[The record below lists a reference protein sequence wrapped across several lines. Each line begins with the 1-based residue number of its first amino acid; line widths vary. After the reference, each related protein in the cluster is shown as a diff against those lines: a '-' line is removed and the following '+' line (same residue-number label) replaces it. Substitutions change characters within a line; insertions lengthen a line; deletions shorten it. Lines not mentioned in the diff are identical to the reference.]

1 MESLTAITFTPALP
15 WPLLVVL
22 AALAT
27 PVVGLALWTR
37 ARGGG
42 PRALVLAVAFLAL
55 LNPTLIDEERQRLP
69 DVGVLV
75 IDESESQ
82 AIGDRSAQTARAAQA
97 LRAELDSGHELE
109 LRVVTVGPSGSDD
122 GTRLFE
128 ALGRALADVPTELV
142 AGTILITDGQVHDVP
157 ENLAGIAYA
166 GPVHLLLT
174 GAPDARDRR
183 LVIAEAPSYGI
194 VGDILTLAV
203 RVDDPGAEGAAI
215 PITIRADGGRPRRV
229 PVRIG
234 ELTELNYSLER
245 AGITALEIAVAPGA
259 AELTLDNNR
268 AVVVING
275 VRDRLRVMLVSGE
288 PSPGLR
294 TWRNL
299 LKADPSVD
307 LIHFT
312 ILRPPNKQDL
322 TPVREL
328 SLIPFPSGELFAA
341 NLDEFDLIIFDRYH
355 RRGILPLV
363 YLSNVVDYVIA
374 GGAVLDTAGPS
385 FASPFSLATTPLGAI
400 LPGQPTGG
408 LHEEAFR
415 PRLTAAGRR
424 HPVTAQ
430 LPGSGVADRATDDG
444 AAEPR
449 WGHWFRLMEA
459 EVSRGTIL
467 MRGGRDLPVLVLDR
481 VGEGRVAQL
490 LSDQSWLWARGFDG
504 GGPQSDLLRR
514 LVHWLMKQ
522 PDLEED
528 SLTATVA
535 GDRIEIARRSLAPIA
550 GEVAMRAPDGTTQS
564 VPLRP
569 AGEGRAVA
577 TLTAPG
583 PGLYRLDHADQS
595 AIAVVGTA
603 NPLEMADVRATEA
616 VLAPIAEATGGAVMW
631 LGISGIPDLRR
642 VRADARRHG
651 HDWIGLLANRQYL
664 VSGLNQVPLLPAAL
678 LLALLIGGLMLAW
691 RREGR

>member
-1 MESLTAITFTPALP
+1 MVGGKRTTGGNGPARGRAGAGHEGAGGGYWLYGRHAVRAACGNPERRVLRLLSAKDTPDFPSPRPPERVGQAE
-15 WPLLVVL
+15 L
-22 AALAT
+22 AAHLPKDA
-27 PVVGLALWTR
+27 VHQGLA
-37 ARGGG
+37 AQ
-42 PRALVLAVAFLAL
+42 VA
-55 LNPTLIDEERQRLP
+55 PLP
-69 DVGVLV
+69 
-75 IDESESQ
+75 E
-82 AIGDRSAQTARAAQA
+82 
-97 LRAELDSGHELE
+97 
-109 LRVVTVGPSGSDD
+109 
-122 GTRLFE
+122 
-128 ALGRALADVPTELV
+128 RALADL
-142 AGTILITDGQVHDVP
+142 
-157 ENLAGIAYA
+157 
-166 GPVHLLLT
+166 
-174 GAPDARDRR
+174 GAD
-183 LVIAEAPSYGI
+183 
-194 VGDILTLAV
+194 
-203 RVDDPGAEGAAI
+203 
-215 PITIRADGGRPRRV
+215 DGG
-229 PVRIG
+229 
-234 ELTELNYSLER
+234 
-245 AGITALEIAVAPGA
+245 
-259 AELTLDNNR
+259 
-268 AVVVING
+268 
-275 VRDRLRVMLVSGE
+275 
-288 PSPGLR
+288 
-294 TWRNL
+294 
-299 LKADPSVD
+299 
-307 LIHFT
+307 
-312 ILRPPNKQDL
+312 
-322 TPVREL
+322 
-328 SLIPFPSGELFAA
+328 
-341 NLDEFDLIIFDRYH
+341 
-355 RRGILPLV
+355 
-363 YLSNVVDYVIA
+363 
-374 GGAVLDTAGPS
+374 
-385 FASPFSLATTPLGAI
+385 
-400 LPGQPTGG
+400 
-408 LHEEAFR
+408 
-415 PRLTAAGRR
+415 
-424 HPVTAQ
+424 
-430 LPGSGVADRATDDG
+430 
-444 AAEPR
+444 
-449 WGHWFRLMEA
+449 
-459 EVSRGTIL
+459 
-467 MRGGRDLPVLVLDR
+467 PVLVLDR